1 MYNDDLLKWNNEI
14 WFDLVLQNNWVLP
27 SKEAWRI
34 DRNSFLLGAT
44 STILQLI
51 VEIELAL
58 TILQKVSYFIF
69 FAIFVHYLC
78 LLCWTIALI
87 SNMLFFLMLQ
97 ISFTL
102 LLLCLLNRE
111 RERSTWLSWP
121 TSKACIGRCLLSQK
135 MT

>member
-1 MYNDDLLKWNNEI
+1 MVIQN
-14 WFDLVLQNNWVLP
+14 WFDFVLQNNWVLP

-34 DRNSFLLGAT
+34 DENWFLLGAT
-44 STILQLI
+44 SKILQPI

-58 TILQKVSYFIF
+58 TILQKVSYFNF
-69 FAIFVHYLC
+69 FAIFVQYLH

-87 SNMLFFLMLQ
+87 SNIFFFLMLQ

-111 RERSTWLSWP
+111 RERSTWLRWP
-121 TSKACIGRCLLSQK
+121 TSKAWIGRCLLSSK
-135 MT
+135 K